1 MRILCKCNFCFYCF
15 NLFYFPLLCYSN
27 VTNMSITL
35 RKKKIHSSSWKSDQE
50 LKVLDSARK
59 KLREIDDLDSKEM
72 YKVKSLKFN
81 SIRDKKYLIGYSYY
95 LDISKP
101 KRHAE
106 YLNIHIYIKGP
117 KKDSPARRKE
127 KQRIAESVFAQ
138 RQIESISSGTAYTPT
153 HLKAINFFD
162 FAQNFID
169 TYQKKDKRMIISCRN
184 KFREFYGSDNLKL
197 IDVTPSVML
206 RFKSYLEN
214 DKALSGETPSN
225 YWTRFKKILKDAK
238 VKGLINE
245 MPTIDIRFSNPNKGD
260 KLSKEILDIEELRIL
275 AKTRCGN
282 ETVKN
287 AFLFCCYTGLGLA
300 EIKNLYWSN
309 IKKGRLIINR
319 QKTGATINNGLN
331 PAIIEL
337 MGRPGPPDHLI
348 FDIQIS
354 DTAIK
359 KNLKNWLKRAEI
371 EKDIS
376 FYCARHSFAC
386 LLLMNGANLKS
397 VADAM
402 GHSSTKTTLKYLNY
416 VDRLK
421 DEAINNLPS
430 FK

>member
-1 MRILCKCNFCFYCF
+1 MLTIDFYEYKDKLYKYIVICFHCF
-15 NLFYFPLLCYSN
+15 FVTLLLKRYSMG
-27 VTNMSITL
+27 V
-35 RKKKIHSSSWKSDQE
+35 
-50 LKVLDSARK
+50 
-59 KLREIDDLDSKEM
+59 KLRRRKLKSGGESLFLDICHNGVRSTEFLNAKL
-72 YKVKSLKFN
+72 VKKGKGKD
-81 SIRDKKYLIGYSYY
+81 IPLIG
-95 LDISKP
+95 
-101 KRHAE
+101 AE
-106 YLNIHIYIKGP
+106 KLK
-117 KKDSPARRKE
+117 
-127 KQRIAESVFAQ
+127 IAERIRAQ
-138 RQIESISSGTAYTPT
+138 RELEILAGSYGMIPNHIKS
-153 HLKAINFFD
+153 INFFD
-162 FAQNFID
+162 FAAGFID
-169 TYQKKDKRMIISCRN
+169 AYQKKDKRMIISCRN
-184 KFREFYGSDNLKL
+184 KFREFYGSENLKL

-238 VKGLINE
+238 VKGLITE
-245 MPTIDIRFSNPNKGD
+245 MPTVDIRFSNPNKGD

-300 EIKNLYWSN
+300 EIKSLYWSN

-319 QKTGATINNGLN
+319 QKTGASINNGLN

-337 MGRPGPPDHLI
+337 MGDPGKPDELI
-348 FDIQIS
+348 FNINIS

-359 KNLKNWLKRAEI
+359 KNLRNWLKRAEI
-371 EKDIS
+371 DKDIS

-402 GHSSTKTTLKYLNY
+402 GHSSTKTTLKYLNH

-421 DEAINNLPS
+421 DEAINNIPS

>member
-1 MRILCKCNFCFYCF
+1 MG
-15 NLFYFPLLCYSN
+15 
-27 VTNMSITL
+27 V
-35 RKKKIHSSSWKSDQE
+35 
-50 LKVLDSARK
+50 
-59 KLREIDDLDSKEM
+59 KLRRRKLKGGGE
-72 YKVKSLKFN
+72 SLF
-81 SIRDKKYLIGYSYY
+81 
-95 LDISKP
+95 LDICHNGVRTTEFLNAKLVKKGKGKDIP
-101 KRHAE
+101 LHGAE
-106 YLNIHIYIKGP
+106 KLK
-117 KKDSPARRKE
+117 
-127 KQRIAESVFAQ
+127 IAERIRAQ
-138 RQIESISSGTAYTPT
+138 RELEILAGSYGMIPNHIKS
-153 HLKAINFFD
+153 INFFD